1 MKRVAPV
8 ACAMVAMA
16 MATGM
21 LAGCGGGAAQNPPA
35 GAPPSDAVAP
45 ATNPSAP
52 GSPPTGQPLAETVPS
67 TPPTDALAT
76 GWRYR
81 FDMIS
86 PPNDKF
92 AITDR
97 DFYVYF
103 KPDTNAVHFQIEN
116 RRGVAAKILWDECT
130 FTDIYGRTWKA
141 VHRGTTYDRR
151 DTPQEVTWIQPNQR
165 YADYLIPVDLLL
177 DPTAAT
183 GGAQRELLPTDLR
196 AQSLVGR
203 VFTAKLVLG
212 SANDDSRIEYPA
224 TFKIMSTYRE
234 E

>member
-1 MKRVAPV
+1 MKRVVPV
-8 ACAMVAMA
+8 ACAVMA
-16 MATGM
+16 MFVAV
-21 LAGCGGGAAQNPPA
+21 LPGCGGGAAQHPPA
-35 GAPPSDAVAP
+35 AAPPSNAVAP

-52 GSPPTGQPLAETVPS
+52 GSPPTGQPVSEIVPS
-67 TPPTDALAT
+67 KPPSDALAT

-81 FDMIS
+81 FDMTA

-92 AITDR
+92 SITDR

-116 RRGVAAKILWDECT
+116 RRGVATKILWDECS
-130 FTDIYGRTWKA
+130 FTDVYGRTWKA

-151 DTPQEVTWIQPNQR
+151 DLPQEVTWLQPQQR

-177 DPTAAT
+177 DPTAAS

-203 VFTAKLVLG
+203 IFSCKLVLG
-212 SANDDSRIEYPA
+212 SGNDDSRIEYNA
-224 TFKIMSTYRE
+224 VFKILSTYRE